1 MKQQFACGS
10 SADRGVVQNELV
22 CFRLDT
28 SYDQLVVAPI
38 MTNLDAPGGGT
49 DYAKTPKG
57 NLDISGKYFI
67 WTSNLGGNR
76 LDAFLVKVPSQLF

>member
-1 MKQQFACGS
+1 
-10 SADRGVVQNELV
+10 
-22 CFRLDT
+22 
-28 SYDQLVVAPI
+28 

-76 LDAFLVKVPSQLF
+76 LDAFLVKVPSQLLVTGN